1 MSTDITQSDITVTI
15 PALSDSAN
23 IVTAFTDYHTD
34 MAAAVAA
41 LGRATNIFT
50 GNIAVNGGD
59 VTTTA
64 TTFNLINTNATTVN
78 LAGAGTAITL
88 GASGSGTTTLRNT
101 TVAMAGAATVGTT
114 LAVTGNTTLTGD
126 LAVNGGDLTTSA
138 STFNLLASP
147 TTVNIAAAGTAV
159 TIGATTGETTVRND
173 LVLGTAKRLIFEG
186 ATANDYET
194 ILTVVDPT
202 LSDKTITFPDD
213 SGNVVLDT
221 ATQTLTNK
229 TLTTP
234 DINAGTVDSLTSLS
248 VRDTSAAY
256 DVRIAATSSTT
267 LTAGRTLTL
276 DLVNAARTLKLG
288 SNFTTLTN
296 AVTLTG
302 ASGGSS
308 VTLPASG
315 TLATLTGTEVF
326 TNKTLTSATLTSPVI
341 STIVN
346 TGTLTLPTSTDVL
359 VGRATTD
366 TLTNKTITLAGSAGT
381 TAPLTFTT
389 GTKISPI
396 AAGTVEY
403 DGNLFF
409 ATPKVNNTTAGRG
422 LLQTEYSLVTIADN
436 TQTVTGTANTDFYAL
451 NKSIYLAAS
460 QAYFVEMSV
469 RVYHT
474 LTYSGLGSGSATFL
488 LKGPSGVSYKVD
500 AQSQVDMVNLT
511 DTNAPEFK
519 HISSTTASRSISSP
533 GGASDQ
539 GYSIFK
545 WSGVV
550 YVAGTA
556 GNFGPAINLTS
567 SSSYSS
573 SFTVQAGSYCK
584 VTPLGTYA
592 AEINHGGW
600 A

>member
-1 MSTDITQSDITVTI
+1 MTTELTLSDVTVTI
-15 PALSDSAN
+15 PALGDSAN

-34 MAAAVAA
+34 MAAAVAV
-41 LGRATNIFT
+41 LSRSKNIFT
-50 GNIAVNGGD
+50 GDVEFNGGD
-59 VTTTA
+59 IITTA

-78 LAGAGTAITL
+78 LAGAGTAIIL

-114 LAVTGNTTLTGD
+114 LAVTGNTTLTGN
-126 LAVNGGDLTTSA
+126 LAVNGGNLTTSA

-159 TIGATTGETTVRND
+159 NIGASTGQTAILNN
-173 LVLGTAKRLIFEG
+173 LVLAAAKTLIFEG
-186 ATANDYET
+186 ATNDNFET
-194 ILTVVDPT
+194 TLTVTDPT
-202 LSDKTITFPDD
+202 ADRTITFPND

-221 ATQTLTNK
+221 STQTLTNK

-256 DVRIAATSSTT
+256 DVKIAATSSTT

-288 SNFTTLTN
+288 ANFTTLTN

-315 TLATLTGTEVF
+315 TLATLAGTEAF

-389 GTKISPI
+389 
-396 AAGTVEY
+396 E
-403 DGNLFF
+403 
-409 ATPKVNNTTAGRG
+409 
-422 LLQTEYSLVTIADN
+422 
-436 TQTVTGTANTDFYAL
+436 
-451 NKSIYLAAS
+451 
-460 QAYFVEMSV
+460 
-469 RVYHT
+469 
-474 LTYSGLGSGSATFL
+474 
-488 LKGPSGVSYKVD
+488 
-500 AQSQVDMVNLT
+500 
-511 DTNAPEFK
+511 
-519 HISSTTASRSISSP
+519 
-533 GGASDQ
+533 
-539 GYSIFK
+539 
-545 WSGVV
+545 
-550 YVAGTA
+550 
-556 GNFGPAINLTS
+556 
-567 SSSYSS
+567 
-573 SFTVQAGSYCK
+573 
-584 VTPLGTYA
+584 
-592 AEINHGGW
+592 
-600 A
+600 